1 MTGYIKRI
9 NSVGDLVEKE
19 IIETEQLR
27 RNQSASRAKNFKT
40 AVMVTGVNDSSKE
53 DKFVSGSFK
62 LTEGRELKTGD
73 KGKVLLHKKLAE
85 KNNLKVGD
93 KFKIKSNLYDSDN
106 EKQADETIEVEIVGL
121 FEGQNKSRVTYAQE
135 LYENNI
141 ISDIDSGKIIW
152 LYRRNSNISRC
163 NILCKW

>member
-62 LTEGRELKTGD
+62 LTEGRALKTGD

-93 KFKIKSNLYDSDN
+93 KFKIKSNLYDLVL
-106 EKQADETIEVEIVGL
+106 ALALLIILTIVIS
-121 FEGQNKSRVTYAQE
+121 FAFNVT
-135 LYENNI
+135 ENINRARTL
-141 ISDIDSGKIIW
+141 DR
-152 LYRRNSNISRC
+152 YRNRECI
-163 NILCKW
+163 